1 MSTISK
7 FAGRVVCT
15 KAQFDALAEKDPN
28 KEYLV
33 TDDDT
38 YGGGKYYM
46 HDVTIK
52 NKSGAQLPIAKFKYI
67 STDNTKF
74 SPDKF
79 NFLKC
84 FDVYATNNST
94 PPTFYGVRDMT
105 IGASSGSITY
115 YTTYPFTVMSTAQ
128 LIFQIAEIETNDNVF
143 EL

>member
-1 MSTISK
+1 MRRMYDENEIKSIAS
-7 FAGRVVCT
+7 
-15 KAQFDALAEKDPN
+15 ES
-28 KEYLV
+28 
-33 TDDDT
+33 
-38 YGGGKYYM
+38 GGGKLYL

-52 NKSGAQLPIAKFKYI
+52 NKSGAALPIAKFKYI

-84 FDVYATNNST
+84 FDVYATDNST

-115 YTTYPFTVMSTAQ
+115 YTTYPFSVTSTAT
-128 LIFQIAEIETNDNVF
+128 LPFQIADIETNDNVF

>member
-1 MSTISK
+1 MKRMFDENEIIQIASK
-7 FAGRVVCT
+7 
-15 KAQFDALAEKDPN
+15 
-28 KEYLV
+28 
-33 TDDDT
+33 
-38 YGGGKYYM
+38 YGGGKLYL

-52 NKSGAQLPIAKFKYI
+52 NKSGAALPLAKFKYI
-67 STDNTKF
+67 STDKTKF
-74 SPDKF
+74 SLDKF

-115 YTTYPFTVMSTAQ
+115 YTTYAFSVTSTAT
-128 LIFQIAEIETNDNVF
+128 LPFQIADIDTNDNVF